1 MLFILFKLR
10 RWRHLYHW
18 MIHQIYWHH
27 YIQKGN
33 ELLILVNWCTC
44 TTKDNLKEK
53 TMLHQVRNLH
63 FCQITTC
70 IKKWVSVGIMF
81 KWNEWLLNS
90 GKVFLSLMKTH
101 VQASNNLLFK
111 CLCSVILMLT
121 SGYSRLVNMLCVID
135 SIERNVILVT
145 FEKHTKRTLTIEDW

>member
-53 TMLHQVRNLH
+53 TMIHQVRNLH
-63 FCQITTC
+63 FFQITTY

-101 VQASNNLLFK
+101 VQASDNLHFK
-111 CLCSVILMLT
+111 RSCSAILTLMT
-121 SGYSRLVNMLCVID
+121 GYSRLTNILYVID
-135 SIERNVILVT
+135 FRENICVLVFKKKHDIVQNVL
-145 FEKHTKRTLTIEDW
+145 